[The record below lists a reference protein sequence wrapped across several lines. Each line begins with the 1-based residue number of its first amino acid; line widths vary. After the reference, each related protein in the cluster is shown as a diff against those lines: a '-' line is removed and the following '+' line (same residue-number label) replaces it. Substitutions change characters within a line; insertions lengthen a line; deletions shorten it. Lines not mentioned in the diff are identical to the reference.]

1 MSQSTYLCQVKVSGL
16 KDLLRAFYEENQI
29 YKDDIK
35 INPIL
40 YQKETKLSFEKCVSL
55 SVLSGWKH
63 EKSMTHEE
71 GITLLWGS
79 LSDAYD
85 VKVEKGSTY
94 LYTFRTKGAPPT
106 SWFYAV
112 SQKYMYLTFEVFVQD
127 DDSLLPS
134 GLLNPKKAEN
144 GNKYTLIFEKGE
156 KRVGE
161 EKSKSTE
168 DSSKRFE
175 KILTYLHEKEID
187 AKKYMK
193 RIYEKHYQ
201 GAEKNVENMDYEGLL
216 EDFVEKV
223 KIHKYIQKVYQGD
236 DLPLYEESRAFVE
249 YVLSERK

>member
-1 MSQSTYLCQVKVSGL
+1 MSQSTYLCQVKVGGL
-16 KDLLRAFYEENQI
+16 KDLLRIFYEENQI

-55 SVLSGWKH
+55 AVLSGWKH

-94 LYTFRTKGAPPT
+94 LYTFRTKGSPPT

-112 SQKYMYLTFEVFVQD
+112 SQKYMYLTFEVTVHD
-127 DDSLLPS
+127 
-134 GLLNPKKAEN
+134 EN
-144 GNKYTLIFEKGE
+144 GNVYTLFFEKGE

-161 EKSKSTE
+161 EKKSKGKE
-168 DSSKRFE
+168 DSSKLFE
-175 KILTYLHEKEID
+175 TILTYLHEKEID

-201 GAEKNVENMDYEGLL
+201 GAEKNVENIDYEGLL

-236 DLPLYEESRAFVE
+236 DSPLYEESRAFVE